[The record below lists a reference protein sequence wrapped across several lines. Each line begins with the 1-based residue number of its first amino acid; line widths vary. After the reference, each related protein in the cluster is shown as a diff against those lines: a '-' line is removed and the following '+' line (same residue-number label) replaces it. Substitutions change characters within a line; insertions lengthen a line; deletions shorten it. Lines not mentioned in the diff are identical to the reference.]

1 MLAGERER
9 VKTWGFGT
17 PQGLDRI
24 AGFGIF
30 SCREGRFG
38 TRPNQDRR
46 FGTREGESP
55 ESRPGVSLT
64 PGYQTSEVG
73 RNEGTKPVDSAR
85 NVSGNLCGVPNRPFW
100 LSAGPPQRNGTQ
112 GPL

>member
-1 MLAGERER
+1 MTELRGSVSFRAEKG
-9 VKTWGFGT
+9 
-17 PQGLDRI
+17 GLI
-24 AGFGIF
+24 PGQ
-30 SCREGRFG
+30 
-38 TRPNQDRR
+38 NQDRR